1 MKIPASCAS
10 RGERKR
16 HGSPPSSTCPS
27 SGRYRPVSTLQRV
40 VLPAPFSPSRAW
52 ISPGSTS
59 NSTRLFATTPGKR
72 FVMPRAATTRALP
85 PASGASAPRAGDGV
99 PPEVDAACPV
109 GIAGSFR
116 IARLALGAAD
126 DTLDEPAQGVLGE
139 LRGVVR
145 VPDRQGLAGRQADRP
160 VLLHERAGERVER
173 PGLYLSLP
181 LQ

>member
-1 MKIPASCAS
+1 
-10 RGERKR
+10 
-16 HGSPPSSTCPS
+16 PP
-27 SGRYRPVSTLQRV
+27 GRYRPVSTLPRV

-109 GIAGSFR
+109 SIAGPFR
-116 IARLALGAAD
+116 IARLAGGAAGD
-126 DTLDEPAQGVLGE
+126 ALVDPAEGVLCE
-139 LRGVVR
+139 LRGCVDVSS
-145 VPDRQGLAGRQADRP
+145 
-160 VLLHERAGERVER
+160 GEWTRWCAA
-173 PGLYLSLP
+173 Y
-181 LQ
+181 